1 MVPQDPLVHIFG
13 GHESVCARNPGIH
26 LVLEVLEISCALRFR
41 RPQAV
46 QGSRALI
53 TLVCSMIQLRVTI
66 KSDITEYGCV
76 PGYLYIKMFKN
87 LSNI

>member
-1 MVPQDPLVHIFG
+1 MVPQDHLVHIFG
-13 GHESVCARNPGIH
+13 DHESVCGIH
-26 LVLEVLEISCALRFR
+26 LVLEVLEISCALRFW